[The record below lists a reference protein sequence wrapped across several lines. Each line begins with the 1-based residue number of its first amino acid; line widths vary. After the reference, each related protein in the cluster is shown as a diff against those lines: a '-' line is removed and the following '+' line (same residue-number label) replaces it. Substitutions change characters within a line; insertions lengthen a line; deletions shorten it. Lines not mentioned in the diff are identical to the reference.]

1 WAVGEAAGLGR
12 GQAMHRA
19 LAEVLAGEP
28 DRQVWH
34 LAAASVGPDEEVASG
49 LEAAADRAFGRGAI
63 AEQAAALAAAARLS
77 PGSGQ
82 RGQRL
87 IRAAWAFYNLG
98 RPQAALGLLDWG
110 AALDL
115 RPGGRGRLFWGRE
128 AMGAATRSGTRPL
141 TALAEVADQ
150 MRQDGDIDQA
160 LHTLE
165 NVALR
170 CYWSNPD
177 QRTRQRMT
185 AVAKAVPV
193 AGDDPRLL
201 YVLALCDPGGH
212 GAAVLARLAQHQPGS
227 GTAYQDYLPSY
238 AALAVGACEQ
248 AVGSHT
254 AAAAGSRARGQLGLL
269 GQMLLSQGWSAL

>member
-1 WAVGEAAGLGR
+1 
-12 GQAMHRA
+12 
-19 LAEVLAGEP
+19 
-28 DRQVWH
+28 
-34 LAAASVGPDEEVASG
+34 ASVPRASSNEEVASG

-98 RPQAALGLLDWG
+98 RPQAALRLLG
-110 AALDL
+110 EAEPLDPEPGDRL
-115 RPGGRGRLFWGRE
+115 RLAWGRE
-128 AMGAATRSGTRPL
+128 AIGAATRSGTRPL
-141 TALAEVADQ
+141 TGLAEVADQ

-170 CYWSNPD
+170 YYWSNPD
-177 QRTRQRMT
+177 RRTRQRMT
-185 AVAKAVPV
+185 AVAEAVPV

-212 GAAVLARLAQHQPGS
+212 GAAVLARLGQHQPGS
-227 GTAYQDYLPSY
+227 GTAYQDYPLSY
-238 AALAVGACEQ
+238 APLALGAREQ
-248 AVGSHT
+248 AVGVPT
-254 AAAAGSRARGQLGLL
+254 
-269 GQMLLSQGWSAL
+269 